1 MQVYEKQPYWPIER
15 VLLKDWLTK
24 KKCFPF
30 LSPMQIRL
38 PLAFYLS
45 RETQWQNLIKF
56 PLISTCLNSCFDCSE
71 GTGNILLKFIQFLN
85 PHIVGWVSIP
95 LQHILKTTSII
106 RWSKLAG
113 FIHSRP
119 ITDKVNRRIPERI

>member
-45 RETQWQNLIKF
+45 RETHWQNLIKF

-85 PHIVGWVSIP
+85 PPHRWMGIHTSP
-95 LQHILKTTSII
+95 AHLKTTSII

-113 FIHSRP
+113 FIYSRP